1 MLLSKHKETR
11 GRHDARPWHTYCA
24 QKYLDLGLQFRVGFG
39 GERAELELLPKG
51 ANALAPAEIPYLL
64 T

>member
-1 MLLSKHKETR
+1 MAYLLCPKVPRSGVTV
-11 GRHDARPWHTYCA
+11 
-24 QKYLDLGLQFRVGFG
+24 RVGFG